1 MNDLQEF
8 FKSVAIEKK
17 KVAEEQSRLHE
28 REQRLQ
34 PQVKVE
40 LNDLSDFFGVLG
52 NAKRNLRPQTIKQ
65 ISETP
70 KVEEIKL
77 NLELESFFNRLS
89 SFENALEKI
98 DQPQQEP
105 VIEEQIIEPEI
116 QPETHK
122 AENRIIREVIEE
134 TPEEKVEEVKPV
146 DLNELRFPTKEMMS
160 ESEDTNVS
168 QLAEAM
174 NRFNKKDE
182 IITEEIS
189 DLEQL
194 KREFKNFKDT
204 VIKQM
209 STISGGG
216 EVNLLK
222 LDDIDTGA
230 IGDGK
235 VLSYNSG
242 TGKLQFVTGGAGA
255 LADLTDVD
263 DTDLANDSIMQY
275 NSTSGKFE
283 FTNELDGG
291 TV

>member
-105 VIEEQIIEPEI
+105 IIQEQIIEPVI

-209 STISGGG
+209 STIGGGG

>member
-1 MNDLQEF
+1 MKKGIDVYIHNDVEF
-8 FKSVAIEKK
+8 KIKPTLGSHIAIDKGVYCTVNSIIGNYTHISPYVTIIGGKLGKFKCEGFNNIMAGARIICGSDRFDESGLFGALIP
-17 KVAEEQSRLHE
+17 S
-28 REQRLQ
+28 
-34 PQVKVE
+34 E
-40 LNDLSDFFGVLG
+40 LKG
-52 NAKRNLRPQTIKQ
+52 K
-65 ISETP
+65 
-70 KVEEIKL
+70 
-77 NLELESFFNRLS
+77 
-89 SFENALEKI
+89 
-98 DQPQQEP
+98 
-105 VIEEQIIEPEI
+105 QIIEPVI

-209 STISGGG
+209 STIGGGG

>member
-34 PQVKVE
+34 PQVNVK
-40 LNDLSDFFGVLG
+40 LTDLSDFFGTLAS
-52 NAKRNLRPQTIKQ
+52 AKRNLAPKTIMDSVTPAKPEQTKM
-65 ISETP
+65 
-70 KVEEIKL
+70 

-89 SFENALEKI
+89 TFENALE
-98 DQPQQEP
+98 
-105 VIEEQIIEPEI
+105 EQINIP
-116 QPETHK
+116 
-122 AENRIIREVIEE
+122 
-134 TPEEKVEEVKPV
+134 TPEDKIEVVISEKEEKSSTQLLA
-146 DLNELRFPTKEMMS
+146 DAMTKF
-160 ESEDTNVS
+160 T
-168 QLAEAM
+168 
-174 NRFNKKDE
+174 KDSPGHMAPP
-182 IITEEIS
+182 IITEEKSELNKIK
-189 DLEQL
+189 E
-194 KREFKNFKDT
+194 EFRHFKEM

-209 STISGGG
+209 SSIGGGG

-235 VLSYNSG
+235 VLSYNAS